1 LNKSSQTQLMGNLR
15 DFPWWFLVLALIAI
29 YFIFAITTKELYTD
43 AFIFLQ
49 QGIILTIQVTLTA
62 YAFSITLGLLTGL
75 ALVSKNPI
83 IYNAATLYVQIMR
96 GVPILVTMLYI
107 AFAGVPAAI
116 MAINGF
122 GLFLAGV
129 GILSPDNFLMALKN
143 NSIDLLY
150 RGILAL
156 AISYG
161 AFSAEIFRAGIQS
174 IGQGQMEAAQS
185 LGMTYFQAMRLIILP
200 QAIRRVLPPLGNDFI
215 AMLKDSSLISA
226 LGIRDITQMG
236 KLYSASSFQYLATYN
251 IVAVLYLTMT
261 ILLSL
266 IVRFMERKFKVGA

>member
-1 LNKSSQTQLMGNLR
+1 LNKTSQTQVMGNLR
-15 DFPWWFLVLALIAI
+15 DFPWWFLVIALIAI
-29 YFIFAITTKELYTD
+29 YSIFAITTKEVYST
-43 AFIFLQ
+43 AFLRIRP
-49 QGIILTIQVTLTA
+49 GILVTIQVTLMA

-75 ALVSKNPI
+75 ALVSKNAF

-107 AFAGVPAAI
+107 AFIGVPVTVDAL
-116 MAINGF
+116 NGL
-122 GLFLAGV
+122 GMFLANMGV
-129 GILSPDNFLMALKN
+129 LSADNFLMVLQNKN
-143 NSIDLLY
+143 IDFIY

-185 LGMTYFQAMRLIILP
+185 LGMTYFQAMRLIVLP

-215 AMLKDSSLISA
+215 SMLKDSSLISA
-226 LGIRDITQMG
+226 LGVLDITRMG
-236 KLYSASSFQYLATYN
+236 QRYAASSFQTIPTYN

>member
-1 LNKSSQTQLMGNLR
+1 
-15 DFPWWFLVLALIAI
+15 
-29 YFIFAITTKELYTD
+29 
-43 AFIFLQ
+43 
-49 QGIILTIQVTLTA
+49 
-62 YAFSITLGLLTGL
+62 
-75 ALVSKNPI
+75 
-83 IYNAATLYVQIMR
+83 
-96 GVPILVTMLYI
+96 
-107 AFAGVPAAI
+107 

-122 GLFLAGV
+122 GLFLAGI

-185 LGMTYFQAMRLIILP
+185 LGMTYFQAMRLVILP
-200 QAIRRVLPPLGNDFI
+200 QAVRRVLPPLGNDFI

-236 KLYSASSFQYLATYN
+236 KLYSASSFQYLSTYN

-261 ILLSL
+261 IMLSL